1 MEKPFTAYL
10 VFITILLTIHL
21 FIGRLS
27 LKCFLETEGR
37 INLYISYDS
46 MNTKELT
53 KKYNARRKTF
63 SFPTVPAAES
73 AIVAILDMYPE
84 IKKLSE
90 DEQIKRIAE
99 EISLISFF

>member
-1 MEKPFTAYL
+1 MEG
-10 VFITILLTIHL
+10 H
-21 FIGRLS
+21 
-27 LKCFLETEGR
+27 
-37 INLYISYDS
+37 INLCTSYDS

-53 KKYNARRKTF
+53 KKYNARRKSF
-63 SFPTVPAAES
+63 SFPTVPVAES